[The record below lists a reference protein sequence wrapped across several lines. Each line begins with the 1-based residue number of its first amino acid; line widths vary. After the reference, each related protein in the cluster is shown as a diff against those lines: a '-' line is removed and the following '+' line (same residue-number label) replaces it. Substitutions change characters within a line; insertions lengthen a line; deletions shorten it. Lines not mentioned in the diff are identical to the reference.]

1 MNFTKTI
8 LEAIK
13 YWIENK
19 FSKIEKELTNKQPI
33 GDYALKEDIPVT
45 SVNGQIGDVVIDIPE
60 SSNGSWNDLTDRPF
74 GIEYSIILSDTQMNS
89 GLNDVRLSDGFI
101 EGEKYVVTY
110 NNIEYLCI
118 AKYIRIDED
127 YYYSLKSFDNSPI
140 PVSLEG
146 FDGLSGK
153 AYCQFDGILSI
164 KKPIIKQLD
173 EQFIPDTIARVA
185 DIESDLANKQ
195 PIGDYVLKDDIPVTS
210 VNGKVGS
217 VVIDTFSGS
226 WNDLTDKPF
235 YEYKA
240 DIIVPETAV
249 SKETPFTGKPLV
261 YGNEYTVTIDGTQY
275 QVETIGITNG
285 KRKLEIKHNGK
296 KIEIYY
302 NPDNSLYTIECIQ
315 DFEAVLSIKYGKDE
329 LATLD
334 EKFIP
339 DTIAR
344 TEDIEKELNKKQPV
358 GDYALKDDIPVTSV
372 NGMTGDVVI
381 DISEQIQPNWDQNN
395 SATLDYIK
403 NRPFYTE
410 DPTKVVVVEEE
421 TLTVGSDLYVE
432 CQFFPFE
439 IGNTYFVTFNGT
451 EYECVAWSDP
461 NYEAGKTVCV
471 GNGTFLGS
479 DGYGDDLPFV
489 IESYPVWGRATYLNV
504 GETGDYILSVSETQS
519 IVHQIDIK
527 YVPHDDTKMDVEN
540 PVCTGTFSMNRQKD
554 SPIGSSS
561 FVEGSGGSAS
571 GICSHAEGL
580 ATIATGNYSHAQGL
594 YNIEDTENK
603 YAHIVGNGGGH
614 LGVYTRSNAHTLDW
628 NGVGWFQ
635 GGLQVGG
642 SAQDDGAKSVML
654 NGDKEIILASSTFGS
669 TKQFKLT
676 IDDEGVI
683 TATEIVES
691 AT

>member
-1 MNFTKTI
+1 MATEFKLSFTGPEIDKK
-8 LEAIK
+8 LSEVDMMVK
-13 YWIENK
+13 SVNNVVPDENGNVMIE
-19 FSKIEKELTNKQPI
+19 
-33 GDYALKEDIPVT
+33 IPVT
-45 SVNGQIGDVVIDIPE
+45 SVNSMTGDVVIDIPE
-60 SSNGSWNDLTDRPF
+60 QT
-74 GIEYSIILSDTQMNS
+74 
-89 GLNDVRLSDGFI
+89 
-101 EGEKYVVTY
+101 
-110 NNIEYLCI
+110 
-118 AKYIRIDED
+118 
-127 YYYSLKSFDNSPI
+127 
-140 PVSLEG
+140 
-146 FDGLSGK
+146 
-153 AYCQFDGILSI
+153 
-164 KKPIIKQLD
+164 
-173 EQFIPDTIARVA
+173 
-185 DIESDLANKQ
+185 
-195 PIGDYVLKDDIPVTS
+195 
-210 VNGKVGS
+210 
-217 VVIDTFSGS
+217 
-226 WNDLTDKPF
+226 
-235 YEYKA
+235 
-240 DIIVPETAV
+240 
-249 SKETPFTGKPLV
+249 
-261 YGNEYTVTIDGTQY
+261 
-275 QVETIGITNG
+275 
-285 KRKLEIKHNGK
+285 
-296 KIEIYY
+296 
-302 NPDNSLYTIECIQ
+302 
-315 DFEAVLSIKYGKDE
+315 
-329 LATLD
+329 
-334 EKFIP
+334 
-339 DTIAR
+339 
-344 TEDIEKELNKKQPV
+344 
-358 GDYALKDDIPVTSV
+358 
-372 NGMTGDVVI
+372 
-381 DISEQIQPNWDQNN
+381 QPNWDQNN

-410 DPTKVVVVEEE
+410 DPTKVVIVEEE

-540 PVCTGTFSMNRQKD
+540 PVCTGTFSMNRQED
-554 SPIGSSS
+554 SPIGSRS

-628 NGVGWFQ
+628 NGLGWFA
-635 GGLQVGG
+635 GGLKVGG
-642 SAQDDGAKSVML
+642 TGQDDEAAVEVALKTDIPEIPVTSVNGQTGDVIIENNKQLTAMSSLITQELSGTLAIADLAGVITEQYQHINIYNDTKYHMIQIKYSGNPIGLFGYEGYISIHVKSYTDSNNIVFILSTDYSHYDVTVTNGNFNITIESYVDENEVLLKRNDVEYIPTTDYSPATKKYVDDSTVDKISAPSVMAVGQIIKVKTVDE
-654 NGDKEIILASSTFGS
+654 NGKPVEWEAVDPWVITSSTEGS
-669 TKQFKLT
+669 TKKFKLT
-676 IDDEGVI
+676 IDDDGVL